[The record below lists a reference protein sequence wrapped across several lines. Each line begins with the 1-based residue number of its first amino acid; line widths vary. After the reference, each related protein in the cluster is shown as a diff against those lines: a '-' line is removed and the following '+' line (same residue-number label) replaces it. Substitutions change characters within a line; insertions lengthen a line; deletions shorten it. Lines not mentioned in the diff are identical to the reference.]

1 MELYKKNF
9 VLDFEGLS
17 HINSL
22 AMGIIR
28 GRLKDIREKNGDIKL
43 IKLNDHITTIFEMVG
58 LDELFQ
64 IFNTEEEA
72 LNSFN

>member
-1 MELYKKNF
+1 MELDKSFYI
-9 VLDFEGLS
+9 LYFEGLS

-28 GRLKDIREKNGDIKL
+28 LRIKEIREKNGDIKL
-43 IKLNDHITTIFEMVG
+43 VNLNDHITNIFEMVG

-64 IFNTEEEA
+64 IFETEDEA